1 MATSKK
7 NSTEDNTNVI
17 EYKLDDGRTA
27 YGARDSRGAVAA
39 AKRNAKTSDKPAD
52 KESTAAVKA

>member
-7 NSTEDNTNVI
+7 STSEEVSNVI
-17 EYKLDDGRTA
+17 EYELEDGRTA
-27 YGARDSRGAVAA
+27 YGARDSRGAIDA
-39 AKRNAKTSDKPAD
+39 AKRKAKISDKPAD